1 MRTGFG
7 VGGWG
12 EKAGTDT
19 PVHPD
24 TSRASPVT
32 APLVRSRAV
41 GGGGKEEEKEEEA
54 GAASGAELQ
63 QRRLLCCGRG
73 APEVRAGPSCGG
85 WGAGMGL
92 GPGIQ
97 VPGRVGTQDV
107 AGCGEG
113 GAGMLRRDGGTG
125 DLDPPPVGM
134 GRRGAEPRDAAAQ
147 LGGEGPP
154 KLERNVWGGG
164 RGMTGGQT

>member
-32 APLVRSRAV
+32 APLVRSRAA

-54 GAASGAELQ
+54 GAATKDCPA
-63 QRRLLCCGRG
+63 RLVPLIQASACGT
-73 APEVRAGPSCGG
+73 SFC
-85 WGAGMGL
+85 
-92 GPGIQ
+92 
-97 VPGRVGTQDV
+97 T
-107 AGCGEG
+107 
-113 GAGMLRRDGGTG
+113 
-125 DLDPPPVGM
+125 
-134 GRRGAEPRDAAAQ
+134 
-147 LGGEGPP
+147 
-154 KLERNVWGGG
+154 
-164 RGMTGGQT
+164 

>member
-1 MRTGFG
+1 MRTGCG

-32 APLVRSRAV
+32 APLVRSRAA

-54 GAASGAELQ
+54 GAASGAEMK
-63 QRRLLCCGRG
+63 QRRLLSCGRL

-125 DLDPPPVGM
+125 DLDPPLVGM
-134 GRRGAEPRDAAAQ
+134 GRRGTEPRDAAAQ
-147 LGGEGPP
+147 LGGKGLQSW
-154 KLERNVWGGG
+154 KGVYGVGVGG
-164 RGMTGGQT
+164 